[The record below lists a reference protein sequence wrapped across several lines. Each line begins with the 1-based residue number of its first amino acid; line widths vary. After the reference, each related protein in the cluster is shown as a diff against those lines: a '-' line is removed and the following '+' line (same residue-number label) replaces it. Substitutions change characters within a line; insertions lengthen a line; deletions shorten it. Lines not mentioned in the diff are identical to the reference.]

1 MHLGLAELPPKPT
14 ASSFG
19 VQEMLRAGS
28 PAVFGPSPSGA
39 ERCWGQAGA
48 GWAPGGTAWERLLP
62 PSKKQLCPG
71 QPVHVLLPWAPL
83 GSRPHFFLFFLIF
96 FPLALQPQLLETC
109 AASRGRGRAV
119 IAWHSWLAQQGGLV
133 SASEPASKAR
143 CKNLML
149 SCLSSSLPLLAP
161 LVPLRIPQAPSAS
174 PLRSL
179 LPCSSHARR
188 PSHPCKQPGL

>member
-1 MHLGLAELPPKPT
+1 MHPGLAELPPKPT
-14 ASSFG
+14 AFSFG

-28 PAVFGPSPSGA
+28 PAVLGPSPSGA

-48 GWAPGGTAWERLLP
+48 GWAGSCGHSMGEAAASQRKTALSGPAR
-62 PSKKQLCPG
+62 SC
-71 QPVHVLLPWAPL
+71 VAAL
-83 GSRPHFFLFFLIF
+83 GSARVTSTFYFIF

-109 AASRGRGRAV
+109 AASRGRGRDV

-143 CKNLML
+143 CRNPMQ

-161 LVPLRIPQAPSAS
+161 LVPLRIPQAPSAA

-188 PSHPCKQPGL
+188 PSHPSKQPGL